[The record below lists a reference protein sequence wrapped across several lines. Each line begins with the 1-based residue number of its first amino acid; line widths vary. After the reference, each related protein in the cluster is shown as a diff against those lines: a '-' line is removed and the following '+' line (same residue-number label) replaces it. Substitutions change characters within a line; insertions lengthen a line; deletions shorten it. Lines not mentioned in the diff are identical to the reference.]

1 MTDPFDDFH
10 IDDPELPKAI
20 RKGALES
27 GGFPYDKKM
36 DWDAYQKTNLDL
48 QKQLV
53 TLQEHLAKTGDRVIL
68 VFEGRDAAGKGGAIA
83 TYLQNLNPR
92 YNIHAALPKPSDR
105 EHTQWYFQR
114 YVDYFPAAGETVLY
128 DRSWYNRGGVE
139 PVMGFCTPEQTAH
152 FLEEAPR
159 FEKMIVNEG
168 IHFFKF
174 WLSIGREMQLK
185 RFHDRHHDPLK
196 IWKLSPIDMEALP
209 RWDAYTKARNTML
222 EKTDT
227 DYAPWTTVR
236 ANDKRRA
243 RINIIRTVL
252 NRLDFIGK
260 DPHAIGE
267 IDDKIVLSAKEFL
280 KEHIAG

>member
-27 GGFPYDKKM
+27 GGYPYDKKM
-36 DWDAYQKTNLDL
+36 DWDAYKKTNLDL

-53 TLQEHLAKTGDRVIL
+53 TLQEHLAKSGDRIIL

-83 TYLQNLNPR
+83 TYLENLNPR
-92 YNIHAALPKPSDR
+92 YNIHAALPKPNDR

-196 IWKLSPIDMEALP
+196 IWKLSPIDLEALP
-209 RWDAYTKARNTML
+209 RWDAYTMARNTML

-227 DYAPWTTVR
+227 DYAPWTTIR

-252 NRLDFIGK
+252 NRLEFTGK

-267 IDDKIVLSAKEFL
+267 IDDKIVLTAKQFL

>member
-27 GGFPYDKKM
+27 GGYPYDKKM
-36 DWDAYQKTNLDL
+36 DWDAYKKANLDL

-53 TLQEHLAKTGDRVIL
+53 TLQEHLAKSGDRIIL

-83 TYLQNLNPR
+83 TYLENLNPR
-92 YNIHAALPKPSDR
+92 YNIHAALPKPNDR

-196 IWKLSPIDMEALP
+196 IWKLSPIDLEALP
-209 RWDAYTKARNTML
+209 RWDAYTMARNTML

-227 DYAPWTTVR
+227 DYAPWTTIR

-252 NRLDFIGK
+252 NRLEFTGK

-267 IDDKIVLSAKEFL
+267 IDDKIVLTAKQFL

>member
-10 IDDPELPKAI
+10 IDDPELSKSI
-20 RKGALES
+20 RKGAFKS
-27 GGFPYDKKM
+27 GGYPYDKKM
-36 DWDAYQKTNLDL
+36 DWDAYKKTNLDL

-53 TLQEHLAKTGDRVIL
+53 TLQEHLAKSGDRVIL

-128 DRSWYNRGGVE
+128 DRSWYNRAGVE
-139 PVMGFCTPEQTAH
+139 PVMGFCSPEQTAH

-196 IWKLSPIDMEALP
+196 IWKLSPIDLEALP
-209 RWDAYTKARNTML
+209 RWDVYTMARNTML
-222 EKTDT
+222 ENTDT

-252 NRLDFIGK
+252 NRLEFTGK

-267 IDDKIVLSAKEFL
+267 VDDKIVLNAKQFL
-280 KEHIAG
+280 QEHIAG

>member
-1 MTDPFDDFH
+1 
-10 IDDPELPKAI
+10 
-20 RKGALES
+20 
-27 GGFPYDKKM
+27 
-36 DWDAYQKTNLDL
+36 
-48 QKQLV
+48 
-53 TLQEHLAKTGDRVIL
+53 
-68 VFEGRDAAGKGGAIA
+68 
-83 TYLQNLNPR
+83 
-92 YNIHAALPKPSDR
+92 
-105 EHTQWYFQR
+105 
-114 YVDYFPAAGETVLY
+114 
-128 DRSWYNRGGVE
+128 
-139 PVMGFCTPEQTAH
+139 
-152 FLEEAPR
+152 
-159 FEKMIVNEG
+159 MIVNEG

-227 DYAPWTTVR
+227 DYAPWTTIR

-267 IDDKIVLSAKEFL
+267 MDDKIVLSAKEFL